1 MKKLIHISF
10 FSLIIAL
17 SYPSLSW
24 ASTIQ
29 VEIIHSQDKY
39 QLKGAYPISF
49 RFKIS
54 KPWYIHSTK
63 KNNTYLI
70 STILSF
76 HEFPGLQVEGVRFPE
91 PARKKFDYLPDP
103 IEVFSGDILV
113 EATLRVGENAA
124 LGQHVIKGN
133 LSYQACS
140 SKVCLLPEN
149 VPVNIS
155 VSIVLGGTPA
165 KALNQDM
172 FLSPGKDKGVESSLP
187 DVKSGAGLWLTLLGI
202 FLGGAWLSI

>member
-1 MKKLIHISF
+1 MKKLILISF
-10 FSLIIAL
+10 L
-17 SYPSLSW
+17 SFIVVFFCPSTSI
-24 ASTIQ
+24 ASTVQ

-49 RFKIS
+49 HLKIS

-63 KNNTYLI
+63 KDNNYLI
-70 STILSF
+70 PTVLSF
-76 HEFPGLQVEGVRFPE
+76 NESPGLRMERVSFPE

-103 IEVFSGDILV
+103 VEVFSGEILV
-113 EATLRVGENAA
+113 EATLRVSEKAP
-124 LGQHVIKGN
+124 LGRHVIKGN

-140 SKVCLLPEN
+140 SNVCLLPEN

-155 VSIVLGGTPA
+155 ASIVLGGTPS

-172 FLSPGKDKGVESSLP
+172 FLSPGRDKGVEGSLP
-187 DVKSGAGLWLTLLGI
+187 GVNPGAGLWLTLLGI
-202 FLGGAWLSI
+202 FLGAWPSI